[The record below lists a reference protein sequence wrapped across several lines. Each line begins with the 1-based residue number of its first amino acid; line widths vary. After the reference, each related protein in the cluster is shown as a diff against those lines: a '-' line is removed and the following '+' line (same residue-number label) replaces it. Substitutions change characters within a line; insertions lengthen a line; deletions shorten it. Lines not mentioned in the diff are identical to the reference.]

1 MKKKQTMS
9 RRTASEEL
17 HLISCG
23 YEQCKADSSYGPAMR
38 HYYILHFVLKGKGH
52 FWVGSRHYL
61 IEQGQYFLISP
72 DVLTFYRADSEDPW
86 DYAWICFNGTK
97 AADILLHCGI
107 QTMEP
112 VRRYPQIQEIKALIE
127 EMMRYHEQT
136 PAGEYYIQSGLYR
149 IFAKLSE
156 ASNASYEL
164 SESTDNY
171 YITQAANYILSSFD
185 PNITVKDIADHLHI
199 SRSYLFALF
208 KKNLNLSPQQFL
220 IMTRITS
227 ARELLADTDLSIAVV
242 ANSCGYQNAFAFSR
256 AFKKETG
263 LSPREYRMKYRDIED
278 LIDY

>member
-1 MKKKQTMS
+1 MKKQQIMS

-23 YEQCKADSSYGPAMR
+23 YEQCTQDNSYGPAMR

-52 FWVGSRHYL
+52 FFVGDRHYL

-72 DVLTFYRADSEDPW
+72 NVLTFYRADTKDPW

-97 AADILLHCGI
+97 AADILQHCGI
-107 QTMEP
+107 QTQDP
-112 VRRYPQIQEIKALIE
+112 VRNYPKIQEMKTLIMD
-127 EMMRYHEQT
+127 MMDHYEQT
-136 PAGEYYIQSGLYR
+136 PAGEYHMQSVLYE
-149 IFAKLSE
+149 IFAKLCESANGAYRPSE
-156 ASNASYEL
+156 AA
-164 SESTDNY
+164 DNDY
-171 YITQAANYILSSFD
+171 VIQAADYILSSFD

-208 KKNLNLSPQQFL
+208 KKNMNISPQQFL

-227 ARELLADTDLSIAVV
+227 ARELLADTDLSIEVV

-263 LSPREYRMKYRDIED
+263 LSPREYRMKHRESEN
-278 LIDY
+278 L